1 MKLTSVL
8 AAALNT
14 ETWFE
19 QADEVFSYTQNNLS
33 SFANTVSL
41 IFISYNHKR
50 REMDHSGH

>member
-8 AAALNT
+8 AAALKT

-19 QADEVFSYTQNNLS
+19 QADEVFTYTQNNLS

-41 IFISYNHKR
+41 IFYKL
-50 REMDHSGH
+50 